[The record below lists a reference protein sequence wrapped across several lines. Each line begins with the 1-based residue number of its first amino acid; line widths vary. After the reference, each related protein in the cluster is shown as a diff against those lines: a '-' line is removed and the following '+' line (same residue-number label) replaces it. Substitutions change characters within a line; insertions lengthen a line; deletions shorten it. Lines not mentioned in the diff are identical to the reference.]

1 MASRRF
7 LEERADFPLQPL
19 LGACCRLGRKAKA
32 RGALTGRGRN
42 LHVPAWRDGAH
53 QAREA
58 AEAGMVLETVEHFED
73 GQVCLASGEP
83 LGTAAARDAYGIA
96 SPGQLCEK
104 DFDKGGLADAGF
116 TRDRH
121 DATCSLPHL
130 IELCEEHLDLGLA
143 ADDRERAL
151 RLRRSGARSDRWRR
165 KSRG

>member
-83 LGTAAARDAYGIA
+83 LGTAAAGDEAIVPAGSDSGKEAFYKSR
-96 SPGQLCEK
+96 
-104 DFDKGGLADAGF
+104 LADA
-116 TRDRH
+116 
-121 DATCSLPHL
+121 
-130 IELCEEHLDLGLA
+130 
-143 ADDRERAL
+143 
-151 RLRRSGARSDRWRR
+151 RLS
-165 KSRG
+165 